1 MLCRAGPFAWG
12 RGSCLE
18 LVFAR
23 DPWRDAWLTA
33 EEEDAQEQLGDILD
47 RLNAWDASP
56 SVRGSAAHPQ
66 PFQKGTNRWALP
78 FRLRQAA
85 FCDIGQTGQPIWH
98 CPLLHSWC
106 CPIIPEMQKLYG
118 PHVRS
123 CDGFASV
130 AFQWPARRHPDF
142 GRNQACTSN
151 FDMHSHVVPSF
162 IMCQSSFAY
171 CNTAQS
177 DRQCCAALA
186 RCVYSPDFR
195 AQPGSALCYG

>member
-1 MLCRAGPFAWG
+1 MLWHAGPFAWG

-78 FRLRQAA
+78 FRLLQAA
-85 FCDIGQTGQPIWH
+85 FRDAGQKGKPILH
-98 CPLLHSWC
+98 CP
-106 CPIIPEMQKLYG
+106 
-118 PHVRS
+118 
-123 CDGFASV
+123 
-130 AFQWPARRHPDF
+130 
-142 GRNQACTSN
+142 
-151 FDMHSHVVPSF
+151 
-162 IMCQSSFAY
+162 
-171 CNTAQS
+171 
-177 DRQCCAALA
+177 
-186 RCVYSPDFR
+186 
-195 AQPGSALCYG
+195 